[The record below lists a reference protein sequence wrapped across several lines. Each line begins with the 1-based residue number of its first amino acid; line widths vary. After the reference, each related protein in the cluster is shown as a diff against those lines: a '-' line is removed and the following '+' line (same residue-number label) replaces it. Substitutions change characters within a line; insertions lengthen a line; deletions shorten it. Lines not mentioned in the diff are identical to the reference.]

1 MADIDMIPRS
11 YRDGVR
17 VRRMLRRAGLALAAI
32 VLVAAAGSAALR
44 WHSAALERR
53 TATLQQAASAAQ
65 TSQAQAATEY
75 AAHER
80 LVQQQG
86 LLRALR
92 REGELTALAAAIDSA
107 LPATAWLT
115 AINLQRDLQ
124 LATAAA
130 PASAAAPA
138 TAAAPAPDSRAT
150 TFATGNADGGTLVMV
165 SSVELAGQ
173 AADYNGIT
181 DFLSNLGRMP
191 GMRGVELL
199 SSSANP
205 STAAID
211 FRAVVVLVP
220 PPEAP

>member
-17 VRRMLRRAGLALAAI
+17 VRRTLRRAGVALAAI
-32 VLVAAAGSAALR
+32 VLAAAAGSAALR
-44 WHSAALERR
+44 WQSASLERR
-53 TATLQQAASAAQ
+53 TATLQQAASAAR
-65 TSQAQAATEY
+65 TSQTQAATAQAAR
-75 AAHER
+75 ER

-92 REGELTALAAAIDSA
+92 REGELAALAAAIDSA
-107 LPATAWLT
+107 LPANAWLT

-124 LATAAA
+124 LATAA
-130 PASAAAPA
+130 PATGAAP
-138 TAAAPAPDSRAT
+138 APAPDSRAT

-191 GMRGVELL
+191 GMHGVELL

-220 PPEAP
+220 PAEAP

>member
-17 VRRMLRRAGLALAAI
+17 VRRTLRRAGVALTAI
-32 VLVAAAGSAALR
+32 VLAAAAGSAALR
-44 WHSAALERR
+44 WQSAALERR
-53 TATLQQAASAAQ
+53 TTTLQQAANAAQ
-65 TSQAQAATEY
+65 TSQAQAATAQ
-75 AAHER
+75 AARER
-80 LVQQQG
+80 LLAQQG

-92 REGELTALAAAIDSA
+92 REGELAALAAAIDSA
-107 LPATAWLT
+107 LPANAWLT

-124 LATAAA
+124 LATAT
-130 PASAAAPA
+130 PA
-138 TAAAPAPDSRAT
+138 TATTPAPAPDSRAT

-220 PPEAP
+220 PAEAP

>member
-17 VRRMLRRAGLALAAI
+17 VRRTLRRAGVALTAI
-32 VLVAAAGSAALR
+32 VLAAAAGSAALR
-44 WHSAALERR
+44 WQSASLERR

-65 TSQAQAATEY
+65 TSQAQAATAQ
-75 AAHER
+75 AARER

-92 REGELTALAAAIDSA
+92 REGELAALAAAIDSA
-107 LPATAWLT
+107 LPANVWLT

-124 LATAAA
+124 LATAA
-130 PASAAAPA
+130 PATAGAPA

-150 TFATGNADGGTLVMV
+150 TFATGNADGGTLVMIT
-165 SSVELAGQ
+165 SVELAGQ
-173 AADYNGIT
+173 ASDYNGIT

-191 GMRGVELL
+191 GMHGVELL

-220 PPEAP
+220 PAEAP

>member
-17 VRRMLRRAGLALAAI
+17 VRRTLRRAGMALTAI
-32 VLVAAAGSAALR
+32 VLAAAAGSGALR
-44 WHSAALERR
+44 WQSAALERR

-65 TSQAQAATEY
+65 TSQAQAATAH

-80 LVQQQG
+80 LLAQQG
-86 LLRALR
+86 LLHALR
-92 REGELTALAAAIDSA
+92 REGELAALAAAIDSA

-124 LATAAA
+124 LAA
-130 PASAAAPA
+130 PDAS
-138 TAAAPAPDSRAT
+138 APAPDARAT
-150 TFATGNADGGTLVMV
+150 TFATGNADGGTLVMI

-173 AADYNGIT
+173 ATDYNGIT

-191 GMRGVELL
+191 GMHGVELL

-211 FRAVVVLVP
+211 FRAVVVLIP
-220 PPEAP
+220 PAEAP

>member
-17 VRRMLRRAGLALAAI
+17 VRRTLRRAGMALTAI
-32 VLVAAAGSAALR
+32 VLAAAAGSGALR
-44 WHSAALERR
+44 WQSAALERR

-65 TSQAQAATEY
+65 TSQAQAATVQ
-75 AAHER
+75 AARER
-80 LVQQQG
+80 LLAQQG

-92 REGELTALAAAIDSA
+92 REGELAALAAAIDSA

-124 LATAAA
+124 LAAAPTTAAA
-130 PASAAAPA
+130 PV
-138 TAAAPAPDSRAT
+138 PDSRAT
-150 TFATGNADGGTLVMV
+150 TFATGNADGGTLVLI

-173 AADYNGIT
+173 ATDYTGIT

-191 GMRGVELL
+191 GMHGVELL
-199 SSSANP
+199 SSSANAT
-205 STAAID
+205 TAAID
-211 FRAVVVLVP
+211 FRAVVMLVP
-220 PPEAP
+220 PAEAP

>member
-17 VRRMLRRAGLALAAI
+17 VRRTLRRAGMALTAI
-32 VLVAAAGSAALR
+32 VLAAAAGSGALR
-44 WHSAALERR
+44 WQSAALERR

-65 TSQAQAATEY
+65 TSQAQAATAQ
-75 AAHER
+75 AARER
-80 LVQQQG
+80 LLAQQG

-92 REGELTALAAAIDSA
+92 REGELAALAAAIDSA
-107 LPATAWLT
+107 LPANAWLT

-124 LATAAA
+124 LATAT
-130 PASAAAPA
+130 PA
-138 TAAAPAPDSRAT
+138 TATTPAPDSRAT
-150 TFATGNADGGTLVMV
+150 TFATGNADGGTLVMIT
-165 SSVELAGQ
+165 SVELAGQ

-191 GMRGVELL
+191 GMHGVELL

-220 PPEAP
+220 PADAP

>member
-80 LVQQQG
+80 RVQQQG

-107 LPATAWLT
+107 LPAAAWLT

-124 LATAAA
+124 LATAVA
-130 PASAAAPA
+130 PAS
-138 TAAAPAPDSRAT
+138 AAAPAPDSRAT

>member
-17 VRRMLRRAGLALAAI
+17 VRRTLRRAGMALTAIILA
-32 VLVAAAGSAALR
+32 AAAGSGALR
-44 WHSAALERR
+44 WQSAALERR

-65 TSQAQAATEY
+65 TSQAQAATAQ
-75 AAHER
+75 AARER
-80 LVQQQG
+80 LLAQQG

-92 REGELTALAAAIDSA
+92 REGELAALAAAIDSA
-107 LPATAWLT
+107 LPANAWLT

-124 LATAAA
+124 LATAT
-130 PASAAAPA
+130 PA
-138 TAAAPAPDSRAT
+138 TATTPASAPDSRAT

-173 AADYNGIT
+173 AVDYNGIT

-191 GMRGVELL
+191 GMHGVELL

-211 FRAVVVLVP
+211 FRAVVVLIP
-220 PPEAP
+220 PAEAP

>member
-17 VRRMLRRAGLALAAI
+17 VRRTLRRAGMALTAITLA
-32 VLVAAAGSAALR
+32 AAAGIGALR
-44 WHSAALERR
+44 WQSAALERR
-53 TATLQQAASAAQ
+53 TVTLQQAASAAQ
-65 TSQAQAATEY
+65 TSQAQAATVQ
-75 AAHER
+75 AARER
-80 LVQQQG
+80 LLAQQG

-92 REGELTALAAAIDSA
+92 REGELAALAAAIDSA
-107 LPATAWLT
+107 LPANAWLT

-124 LATAAA
+124 LATA
-130 PASAAAPA
+130 PPA
-138 TAAAPAPDSRAT
+138 TATTPAPAPDSRAT

-191 GMRGVELL
+191 GMHGVELL

-211 FRAVVVLVP
+211 FRAVVVLIP
-220 PPEAP
+220 PAEAP

>member
-17 VRRMLRRAGLALAAI
+17 VRRTLRRAGVALTAIILA
-32 VLVAAAGSAALR
+32 AAAGSGALR
-44 WHSAALERR
+44 WQSAALERR
-53 TATLQQAASAAQ
+53 TVTLQQAASAAQ
-65 TSQAQAATEY
+65 TSQAQAATAY
-75 AAHER
+75 AARER

-92 REGELTALAAAIDSA
+92 REGELAALAAAIDSA

-124 LATAAA
+124 LAAAPTTAAA
-130 PASAAAPA
+130 PV
-138 TAAAPAPDSRAT
+138 PDSRAT
-150 TFATGNADGGTLVMV
+150 TFATGNADGGTLVLI

-173 AADYNGIT
+173 ATDYTGIT

-191 GMRGVELL
+191 GMHGVELL
-199 SSSANP
+199 SSSANAT
-205 STAAID
+205 TAAID
-211 FRAVVVLVP
+211 FRAVVMLVP
-220 PPEAP
+220 PAEAP

>member
-17 VRRMLRRAGLALAAI
+17 VRRTLRRAGLALAAI
-32 VLVAAAGSAALR
+32 VLAAAAGSGALR

-65 TSQAQAATEY
+65 TSRAQAATEQ
-75 AAHER
+75 AARER

-92 REGELTALAAAIDSA
+92 RAGELAALAAAIDRA

-124 LATAAA
+124 LAA
-130 PASAAAPA
+130 PDASAS
-138 TAAAPAPDSRAT
+138 APAPDARAT
-150 TFATGNADGGTLVMV
+150 RFATGSADGATLVMI
-165 SSVELAGQ
+165 SSVELSGQ
-173 AADYNGIT
+173 AADYSGIT

-191 GMRGVELL
+191 GMHGVELL

-205 STAAID
+205 TTAAID
-211 FRAVVVLVP
+211 FRAVVMLVP
-220 PPEAP
+220 PAEAP

>member
-11 YRDGVR
+11 YRNGVR
-17 VRRMLRRAGLALAAI
+17 VRRTLRRAGLALAAI
-32 VLVAAAGSAALR
+32 VLAAAAGSGALR
-44 WHSAALERR
+44 WQSAALERR

-65 TSQAQAATEY
+65 TSQAQAATAQ
-75 AAHER
+75 AARER
-80 LVQQQG
+80 LLAQQG

-92 REGELTALAAAIDSA
+92 REGELATLAAAIDSA

-124 LATAAA
+124 LAAAPTTAAT
-130 PASAAAPA
+130 PV
-138 TAAAPAPDSRAT
+138 PDSRAT
-150 TFATGNADGGTLVMV
+150 TFATGNADGGMLVMI

-173 AADYNGIT
+173 ATDYTGIT

-191 GMRGVELL
+191 GMHGVELL

-205 STAAID
+205 TTAAID
-211 FRAVVVLVP
+211 FRAVVMLVP
-220 PPEAP
+220 PAEAP

>member
-17 VRRMLRRAGLALAAI
+17 VRRTLRRAGVALAAI
-32 VLVAAAGSAALR
+32 VLGAAAGSGALR
-44 WHSAALERR
+44 WQSAALERR

-65 TSQAQAATEY
+65 TSQAQAATAQ
-75 AAHER
+75 AARER
-80 LVQQQG
+80 LLAQQG

-92 REGELTALAAAIDSA
+92 REGELAALAAAIDSA
-107 LPATAWLT
+107 LPANAWLT

-124 LATAAA
+124 LATAT
-130 PASAAAPA
+130 PA
-138 TAAAPAPDSRAT
+138 TATAPALAPDSRAT

-173 AADYNGIT
+173 AVNYNGIT
-181 DFLSNLGRMP
+181 DFLSSLGRMP
-191 GMRGVELL
+191 GMHGVELL

-211 FRAVVVLVP
+211 FRAVVVLIP
-220 PPEAP
+220 PAEAP

>member
-17 VRRMLRRAGLALAAI
+17 VRRTLRRAGVALAAI
-32 VLVAAAGSAALR
+32 VLAAAAGSATLR
-44 WHSAALERR
+44 WQSAALERR
-53 TATLQQAASAAQ
+53 TTTLQQAASAAQ
-65 TSQAQAATEY
+65 TSQAQAATAQ
-75 AAHER
+75 AARER
-80 LVQQQG
+80 LLAQQG

-92 REGELTALAAAIDSA
+92 REGELAALAAAIDSA
-107 LPATAWLT
+107 LPANAWLT

-124 LATAAA
+124 LAT
-130 PASAAAPA
+130 AAPA

-191 GMRGVELL
+191 GMHGVELL

-220 PPEAP
+220 PAEAP

>member
-17 VRRMLRRAGLALAAI
+17 VRRTLRRAGMALTVIVLAAG
-32 VLVAAAGSAALR
+32 AGSGALR
-44 WHSAALERR
+44 WQSAAMERR

-65 TSQAQAATEY
+65 TSQAQAATAY
-75 AAHER
+75 AARER

-92 REGELTALAAAIDSA
+92 REGELAALAAAIDSA
-107 LPATAWLT
+107 LPANAWLT

-130 PASAAAPA
+130 PT

-150 TFATGNADGGTLVMV
+150 TFATGNADGGTLVMI

-191 GMRGVELL
+191 GMHGVELL

-211 FRAVVVLVP
+211 FRAVVMLVP
-220 PPEAP
+220 PAEAP

>member
-17 VRRMLRRAGLALAAI
+17 VRRTLRRAGVALAAI
-32 VLVAAAGSAALR
+32 VLAAAAGSAALR
-44 WHSAALERR
+44 WQSASLERR

-65 TSQAQAATEY
+65 TSQTQAATAQAAR
-75 AAHER
+75 ER

-92 REGELTALAAAIDSA
+92 REGELAALAAAIDSA
-107 LPATAWLT
+107 LPANAWLT

-124 LATAAA
+124 LATAA
-130 PASAAAPA
+130 PATGAAP
-138 TAAAPAPDSRAT
+138 APAPDSRAT

-191 GMRGVELL
+191 GMHGVELL

-211 FRAVVVLVP
+211 FRAVVMLVP
-220 PPEAP
+220 PAEAP

>member
-17 VRRMLRRAGLALAAI
+17 VRRTLRRAGMALTAIILA
-32 VLVAAAGSAALR
+32 AAAGSGTLR
-44 WHSAALERR
+44 WQSAALERR
-53 TATLQQAASAAQ
+53 TVTLQQAASAAQ
-65 TSQAQAATEY
+65 TSQAQAATVQ
-75 AAHER
+75 AARER
-80 LVQQQG
+80 LLAQQG

-92 REGELTALAAAIDSA
+92 REGELAALAAAIDSA
-107 LPATAWLT
+107 LPANAWLT

-124 LATAAA
+124 LATA
-130 PASAAAPA
+130 PPA
-138 TAAAPAPDSRAT
+138 TATTPAPAPDSRAT

-191 GMRGVELL
+191 GMHGVELL

-211 FRAVVVLVP
+211 FRAVVVLIP
-220 PPEAP
+220 PAEAP